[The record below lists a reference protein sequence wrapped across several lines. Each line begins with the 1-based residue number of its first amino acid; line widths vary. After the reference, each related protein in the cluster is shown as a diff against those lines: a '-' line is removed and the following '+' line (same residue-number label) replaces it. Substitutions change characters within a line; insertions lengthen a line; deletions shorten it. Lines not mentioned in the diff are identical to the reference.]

1 MFHEIKI
8 PSFERNMHLEYIM
21 RYWIIDHKMLIKMH
35 GIGTTIHSEL
45 RPLKF
50 SITIA
55 HHRPKLS
62 FNLSLWQQCLVPL
75 ATAFANGKANEIQFP
90 FTRFLL
96 HIENIFS
103 WV

>member
-1 MFHEIKI
+1 
-8 PSFERNMHLEYIM
+8 MHLEYIM

-35 GIGTTIHSEL
+35 GSEV
-45 RPLKF
+45 RPKVCDYD
-50 SITIA
+50 TK
-55 HHRPKLS
+55 HRHKLS
-62 FNLSLWQQCLVPL
+62 FNLSLWQQCFVPL
-75 ATAFANGKANEIQFP
+75 ATAFANGMANEIQFP